1 MLTDGGCEMGGV
13 LLMEERMRG
22 DEEKRFPDMSG
33 KSPRE
38 PKEPI
43 VLTDNKNIHF

>member
-1 MLTDGGCEMGGV
+1 MGGV

-22 DEEKRFPDMSG
+22 DEEKRFPDMSRF
-33 KSPRE
+33 SPRE

-43 VLTDNKNIHF
+43 VLAKNKIIHF

>member
-1 MLTDGGCEMGGV
+1 MGGV
-13 LLMEERMRG
+13 LLKEERIKG
-22 DEEKRFPDMSG
+22 DEEKHLSDVSG

-43 VLTDNKNIHF
+43 VLAKNKIIHF

>member
-1 MLTDGGCEMGGV
+1 MGGV
-13 LLMEERMRG
+13 LLKTAGMKG

-33 KSPRE
+33 FSPRE

-43 VLTDNKNIHF
+43 VLTENKNIHF

>member
-1 MLTDGGCEMGGV
+1 MGGV
-13 LLMEERMRG
+13 LLKAAGMKG
-22 DEEKRFPDMSG
+22 DEEKRLSDMSG

-43 VLTDNKNIHF
+43 VITKKQKYTLLNEV